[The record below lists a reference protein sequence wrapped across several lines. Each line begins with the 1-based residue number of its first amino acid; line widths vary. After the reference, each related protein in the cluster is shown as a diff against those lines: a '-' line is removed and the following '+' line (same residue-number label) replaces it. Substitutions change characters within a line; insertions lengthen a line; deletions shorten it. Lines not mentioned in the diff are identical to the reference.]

1 MTPGDQKMLHRLVAA
16 VVDETATEQELA
28 ELRQLLEHDR
38 EARLFYIRYLDMH
51 AHLSGLQRVARP
63 QPRRRRLPAAII
75 VGSAIAASIAAAWFA
90 PSLMRSDGVKPAPP
104 NEIQKSPVIAE
115 APRTNSYV
123 ATVVSAEPGTL
134 VNGKAITEGMR
145 VATEPMLLSAG
156 TITVQMDGGAQIT
169 FRAESRFAF
178 VSRRDVTVS
187 QGAFFFRGD
196 ETCEPVK
203 ITTPHSIF
211 RDIGTQYGAKVDA
224 LSEELHVIDGLVQ
237 RTVGMPGNHRPEL
250 VNAGLAR
257 RYSAGK
263 PGEVIALDTALRQQA
278 LSAFDTRK
286 SSRNEQSWA
295 HDAFASTQKTLDGL
309 STGAGWSGPWVSKKR
324 PPALRLISPGL
335 TGNGS
340 VAVIHNA
347 TDRSAKARRAAAH
360 RRLLKPIDLSRDGI
374 AYLRF
379 LIRQGPTTGDDIHL
393 GMVVLRTHGLDI
405 DEEIN
410 RQSFIRFAFQRND
423 GVLVRLK
430 DRVSRATLPF
440 SRNHTAAVVAKIVS
454 GSSNPDQV
462 FMRVFD
468 PRLLSSTPEPND
480 WSITSESL
488 DTDMILD
495 QVSLEFASNGK
506 IMLGDLCIGPTWQ
519 SVTQPLKQ
527 PSDLADD

>member
-1 MTPGDQKMLHRLVAA
+1 MTPANQKTLHRLVAA

-28 ELRQLLEHDR
+28 ELSQLLEHDR

-51 AHLSGLQRVARP
+51 AHLSGLQRVERP
-63 QPRRRRLPAAII
+63 QPRRRRLPAAIF
-75 VGSAIAASIAAAWFA
+75 VGSAIAASFAAVWLA
-90 PSLMRSDGVKPAPP
+90 PFLMRSADVKPAPP
-104 NEIQKSPVIAE
+104 NEIQKSLVIAQ

-134 VNGKAITEGMR
+134 VNGRAITEGMR

-156 TITVQMDGGAQIT
+156 AITAQMDGGAQIS

-187 QGAFFFRGD
+187 QGVFFFRGD

-203 ITTPHSIF
+203 ITTPHSVY

-224 LSEELHVIDGLVQ
+224 LSEELHVIDGVVQ
-237 RTVGMPGNHRPEL
+237 RTVGMPGNHSPEL

-257 RYSAGK
+257 RYFSGK

-278 LSAFDTRK
+278 LSAVDTRK
-286 SSRNEQSWA
+286 SSRNEQPWA

-335 TGNGS
+335 TGHGS

-347 TDRSAKARRAAAH
+347 TDRPAAARRAAAH
-360 RRLLKPIDLSRDGI
+360 RRLSKPIDLSRDGMS
-374 AYLRF
+374 YLRF
-379 LIRQGPTTGDDIHL
+379 LIRQGPAIGDDINL

-405 DEEIN
+405 DEEIS

-423 GVLVRLK
+423 GVLVRLA

-440 SRNHTAAVVAKIVS
+440 PPNHVVAVVAKIVS

-462 FMRVFD
+462 FMRVVD
-468 PRLLSSTPEPND
+468 SKLLPDLPEPTD
-480 WSITSESL
+480 WSLASESL
-488 DTDMILD
+488 DTDLFLD

-506 IMLGDLCIGPTWQ
+506 IVLGDLCIGPTWQ